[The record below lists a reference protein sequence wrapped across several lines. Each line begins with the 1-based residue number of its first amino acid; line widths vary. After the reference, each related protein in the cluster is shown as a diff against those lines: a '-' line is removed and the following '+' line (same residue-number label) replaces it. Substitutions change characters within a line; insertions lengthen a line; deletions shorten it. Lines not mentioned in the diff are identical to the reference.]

1 MREKFHKVWKD
12 HRGWMYVVRPHSGG
26 YRGCYRKKGEQDWK
40 AVHTLP
46 AEEERK
52 AEKELERYAVNHG
65 MKRVI

>member
-1 MREKFHKVWKD
+1 
-12 HRGWMYVVRPHSGG
+12 MYVVRPHSGG

-40 AVHTLP
+40 AVHALP
-46 AEEERK
+46 TAEERK